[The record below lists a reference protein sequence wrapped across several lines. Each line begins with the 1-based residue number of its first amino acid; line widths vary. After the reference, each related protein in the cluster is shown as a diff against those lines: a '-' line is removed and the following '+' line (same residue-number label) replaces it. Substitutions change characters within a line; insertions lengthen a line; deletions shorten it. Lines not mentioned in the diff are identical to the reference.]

1 MPLKIQEPSSNHVV
15 AIETNKREATRLRVL
30 DRIREDEYRIIKFYV
45 KEMRDDLNEIDF
57 HTMERL
63 LALAVFRSIDVEERK
78 YMILD
83 MVDLFYPYA

>member
-1 MPLKIQEPSSNHVV
+1 MPHEIQQSSGNHVV
-15 AIETNKREATRLRVL
+15 ALETNRKEATRLRVL

-45 KEMRDDLNEIDF
+45 KEMRDDLDQIDF